1 MNTRPSIEERQRRD
15 RQQDGITAG
24 LAVIILLGAVA
35 IFFFVTARPDKV
47 RSQPDLMDP
56 LDCERVVELEKL
68 TGLVK
73 DHPSPTRIDVD
84 EARWSGM
91 TADQKRIVLD
101 HVACAAFDG
110 RMLARLEPA
119 QHVSAHSA
127 SSGRLLT
134 RAGAARIPP
143 Q

>member
-1 MNTRPSIEERQRRD
+1 MDTRPSIEERQRRD
-15 RQQDGITAG
+15 RQREGITAG
-24 LAVIILLGAVA
+24 LAVLILLGAVA
-35 IFFFVTARPDKV
+35 IYFFVTARPDKV
-47 RSQPDLMDP
+47 RPQPELMNP

-73 DHPSPTRIDVD
+73 DHPSPTRINVD
-84 EARWSGM
+84 EARWTSM
-91 TADQKRIVLD
+91 TADQQRIVLD

-110 RMLARLEPA
+110 RMLARLDPA

-134 RAGAARIPP
+134 RAGAESIRP